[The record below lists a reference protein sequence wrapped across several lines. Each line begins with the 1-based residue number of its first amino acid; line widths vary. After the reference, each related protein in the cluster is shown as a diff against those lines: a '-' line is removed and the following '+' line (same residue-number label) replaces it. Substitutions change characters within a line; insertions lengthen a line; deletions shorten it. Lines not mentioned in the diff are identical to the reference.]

1 MISNLGERLIQ
12 RAAGVRR
19 QDDIRECTL
28 RLNCL
33 NNLPGTASGKERNQR
48 TRHTAAHD
56 TSTLPLTYW
65 LIGGGPDLHVFV
77 EELLKTRL

>member
-1 MISNLGERLIQ
+1 MISDLGERLIQ
-12 RAAGVRR
+12 SAAGVRR
-19 QDDIRECTL
+19 QDDIRKRTL

-33 NNLPGTASGKERNQR
+33 YNLPGTASRKERNQR

-56 TSTLPLTYW
+56 TSTLPLACW

-77 EELLKTRL
+77 EELLKMRL